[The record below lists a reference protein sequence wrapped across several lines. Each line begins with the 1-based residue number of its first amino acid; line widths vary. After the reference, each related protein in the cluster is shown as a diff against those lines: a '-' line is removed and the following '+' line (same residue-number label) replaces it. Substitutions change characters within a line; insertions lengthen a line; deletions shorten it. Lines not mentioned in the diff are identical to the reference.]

1 MAPQAAPTLLKRLVD
16 DAHQTYEVFAQDYQE
31 AAREVAAQRQDRR
44 IATATVS
51 EITFRRWTSGKVQ
64 TLPQHPAPLILEHMY
79 GHPARSLFQPA
90 PEASLRALAVSTI
103 EESELDMTAR
113 DAAAHAED
121 AASLTVPDISLDR
134 LHDAILDI
142 ARTYNSTSPPEVHR
156 KAKELLLDAQDKLE
170 RTQVLRQREQLYLTA
185 GQAAAML
192 SAVCFDLG
200 ALQPAVQHSRTAI
213 LYGQIIEHGP
223 LQAYAHGALAF
234 LAYWSGRPSD
244 ALNLVRTAQG
254 FGGLGATARSRLAV
268 IEARAHA
275 HLGDREQAVRAV
287 RDSLDIHHSDRD
299 ELHDDIGGEFGFTP
313 ERLAMSNAT
322 TFLLVGDATGAEEA
336 ATHALR
342 LLDERP
348 DGARPMLI
356 SSQAS
361 TDLARARLLRR
372 ELDGACEALEPVFD
386 VPRDWRGAG
395 VLERLAAARAQ
406 LTHPDFRT
414 AAQASDLGE
423 RIEEFSAVSVSRN
436 LGGSAHLAL
445 DT

>member
-1 MAPQAAPTLLKRLVD
+1 
-16 DAHQTYEVFAQDYQE
+16 
-31 AAREVAAQRQDRR
+31 
-44 IATATVS
+44 
-51 EITFRRWTSGKVQ
+51 
-64 TLPQHPAPLILEHMY
+64 
-79 GHPARSLFQPA
+79 
-90 PEASLRALAVSTI
+90 
-103 EESELDMTAR
+103 MTAR

-142 ARTYNSTSPPEVHR
+142 ARAYNSTSPPEAHR

-170 RTQVLRQREQLYLTA
+170 RTQVPRQREHLYLTA

-200 ALQPAVQHSRTAI
+200 ALQPAVQHFRTAA

-234 LAYWSGRPSD
+234 LAYWSGRPAA

-268 IEARAHA
+268 IEARTHA
-275 HLGDREQAVRAV
+275 HLGDREQAVRAIQ
-287 RDSLDIHHSDRD
+287 DSLAIHHTDRD
-299 ELHDDIGGEFGFTP
+299 ELHDDIGGEFGFTS

-322 TFLLVGDATGAEEA
+322 TYLLIGDATGAEEA
-336 ATHALR
+336 ATRALH
-342 LLDERP
+342 LLDERTN
-348 DGARPMLI
+348 GARPMLI
-356 SSQAS
+356 SSQAA

-372 ELDGACEALEPVFD
+372 EHGGACEALEPVFD

-414 AAQASDLGE
+414 AAQVADLGE
-423 RIEEFSAVSVSRN
+423 RIEEFTAGSVSRH
-436 LGGSAHLAL
+436 LGGSAHLTL